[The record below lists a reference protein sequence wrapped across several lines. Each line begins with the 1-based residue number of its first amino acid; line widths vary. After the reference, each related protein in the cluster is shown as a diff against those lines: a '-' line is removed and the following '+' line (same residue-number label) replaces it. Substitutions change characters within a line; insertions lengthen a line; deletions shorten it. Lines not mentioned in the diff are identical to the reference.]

1 MALSGGLCPCSKYR
15 RPTDAEPATEQL
27 VLTALNLTK
36 SAYVSFTFA
45 ANRFFSRFNFEG
57 NTQYRERFF
66 CSIYIKA
73 RLFLLCQATRY
84 TNLPHRPSSQS
95 FASAQEVI
103 LPEIGTMSPLLKGVM

>member
-1 MALSGGLCPCSKYR
+1 MLQIS
-15 RPTDAEPATEQL
+15 PTYCADTEPATEQL

-57 NTQYRERFF
+57 NTQNRERFF

-84 TNLPHRPSSQS
+84 INLLHRPSSQS
-95 FASAQEVI
+95 FAPAQEVI